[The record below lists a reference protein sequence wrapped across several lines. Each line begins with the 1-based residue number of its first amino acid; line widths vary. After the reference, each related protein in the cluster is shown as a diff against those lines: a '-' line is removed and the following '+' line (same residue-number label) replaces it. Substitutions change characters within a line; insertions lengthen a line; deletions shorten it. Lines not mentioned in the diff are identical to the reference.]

1 MPPGYNLSANRS
13 CRKEQEFKFGNISTP
28 PSEVKAI
35 SVGRNQPGNMLE
47 EITVLHHSNAC
58 IKRDFPRGSRPN
70 LNNHAMTANKKQP
83 ATDPDEPYKRF
94 FF

>member
-1 MPPGYNLSANRS
+1 M
-13 CRKEQEFKFGNISTP
+13 GNISTP
-28 PSEVKAI
+28 PNEVKAI
-35 SVGRNQPGNMLE
+35 SVGHNQPGNMLE

-58 IKRDFPRGSRPN
+58 NRWDFPQGSRRN

-83 ATDPDEPYKRF
+83 ATYPDESYKRF